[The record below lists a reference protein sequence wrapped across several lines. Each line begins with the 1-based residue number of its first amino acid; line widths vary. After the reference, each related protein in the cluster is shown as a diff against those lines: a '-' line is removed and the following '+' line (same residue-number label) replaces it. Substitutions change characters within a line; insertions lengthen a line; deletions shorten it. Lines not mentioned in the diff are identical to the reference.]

1 MPIAAFTPTL
11 DRNPGKT
18 VHVSRGRV
26 KPKSKDP
33 NAYNIGT
40 SQAVAWELRKLS
52 GICLL
57 NAARPR
63 LFSTESVSGM
73 GHETQ
78 PRADSAGGYR
88 SRENPPI
95 EEFHGGFGKAKQLRE
110 PSRRRAFD
118 PETLWLSRFHY
129 PIW

>member
-11 DRNPGKT
+11 DKNPGKT
-18 VHVSRGRV
+18 VNVSRGRV

-33 NAYNIGT
+33 SAYNIGT
-40 SQAVAWELRKLS
+40 SQAFAWELRKLS

-57 NAARPR
+57 DAARPR

-73 GHETQ
+73 CHG
-78 PRADSAGGYR
+78 PSPKRILRAVIDCGKTRRLRNSAAGL
-88 SRENPPI
+88 
-95 EEFHGGFGKAKQLRE
+95 EEQNNFAS

-118 PETLWLSRFHY
+118 PETLWL
-129 PIW
+129 